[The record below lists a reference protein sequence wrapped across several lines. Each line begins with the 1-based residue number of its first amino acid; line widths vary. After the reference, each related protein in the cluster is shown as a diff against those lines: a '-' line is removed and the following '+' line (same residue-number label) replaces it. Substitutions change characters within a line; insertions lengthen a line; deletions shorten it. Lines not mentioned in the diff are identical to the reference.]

1 MAAPASSLYSP
12 GSARLTQLHGAG
24 TDSGSS
30 ARQLLA
36 ERVLTHGVVEG
47 LHIQDWGYY
56 VATIPAG
63 APGLVD
69 VNLLTS
75 LVSPD
80 GDGVQPVAGKL
91 VYLEVVQLTGTSD
104 VAIRRSAAN
113 AILLLSGITDT
124 LLMPDGHKLLL
135 DVQPDSSVLT
145 TAGLA
150 FDATHKMLQFESTV
164 GATVAIIA
172 AVV

>member
-1 MAAPASSLYSP
+1 
-12 GSARLTQLHGAG
+12 
-24 TDSGSS
+24 
-30 ARQLLA
+30 
-36 ERVLTHGVVEG
+36 VLTHGVVEG